1 MAWVLQRVFAKLC
14 VVLAW
19 FLSCCFTMARTFTQD
34 EVDAIVDRAVQ
45 AVRRENET
53 LRAELWAAME
63 TIARLEARVRLEVAW
78 RAAILAGRAQTPSNH
93 GGLLTGRC
101 LP

>member
-1 MAWVLQRVFAKLC
+1 MDLHQIAAQ
-14 VVLAW
+14 LADEGHP
-19 FLSCCFTMARTFTQD
+19 LAEAAAEAAARL
-34 EVDAIVDRAVQ
+34 Q
-45 AVRRENET
+45 AVR
-53 LRAELWAAME
+53 AELRAAME

-78 RAAILAGRAQTPSNH
+78 RAAILAGRARTPSNH